1 MKQTTNNRGKR
12 IAAGVAGGVLVLGL
26 LLAADA
32 AYGDPLSRA
41 WAESRAVQYAENL
54 YPGQTFIVTAS
65 YDGSRFEYGALV
77 QSEQSPDTRFEV
89 RTSFW
94 LFTTDDGGEDD
105 PSSHEWLVEQRWN
118 TAYRMG
124 TEAAA
129 QVDAILAE
137 ELPQYEFAAN
147 YGGGEP
153 QRSSFVSLGYDPD
166 EGAVPGNYAEY
177 LPMDAAFSKDILQN
191 VPARLMLQCAWPTT
205 PTQADVDTV
214 LAQVKQVME
223 ANGYRFA
230 WYNITLTDAT
240 APDYQTGLERLAE
253 SGDVAAADIPAAV
266 ATPETAG

>member
-41 WAESRAVQYAENL
+41 WAESRAVQYAEEL

-65 YDGSRFEYGALV
+65 YDGSRFEYGAFV

-89 RTSFW
+89 RTLFW

-147 YGGGEP
+147 YGSQEP
-153 QRSSFVSLGYDPD
+153 LQSSFISLGYDPD

-177 LPMDAAFSKDILQN
+177 LPLDAAFSKDILQN
-191 VPARLMLQCAWPTT
+191 VPRPPDAPVCLAHHPHPGRRGHGAWP
-205 PTQADVDTV
+205 
-214 LAQVKQVME
+214 
-223 ANGYRFA
+223 RSS
-230 WYNITLTDAT
+230 
-240 APDYQTGLERLAE
+240 R
-253 SGDVAAADIPAAV
+253 
-266 ATPETAG
+266 

>member
-12 IAAGVAGGVLVLGL
+12 IAAGVAGGALVLCL

-32 AYGDPLSRA
+32 TYGDPLSRA
-41 WAESRAVQYAENL
+41 WANARAVQYAEDL
-54 YPGQTFIVTAS
+54 YPGQTFLVAES
-65 YDGSRFEYGALV
+65 YNGSGFAYGTLV
-77 QSEQSPDTRFEV
+77 QSEQSPDTRFDV

-105 PSSHEWLVEQRWN
+105 PSSHEQLVEQRWN

-137 ELPQYEFAAN
+137 QLPQYEFAAH
-147 YGGGEP
+147 YGSSEP

-166 EGAVPGNYAEY
+166 EGAVPGNYAAY
-177 LPMDAAFSKDILQN
+177 LPLDAAFSKDLLQE
-191 VPARLMLQCAWPTT
+191 VPARLMLQCTWPAT
-205 PTQADVDTV
+205 PTQADVDEV

-223 ANGYRFA
+223 ANGYPFA
-230 WYNITLTDAT
+230 WYNVTLTDAT
-240 APDYQTGLERLAE
+240 APDYQAGLERLAE
-253 SGDVAAADIPAAV
+253 SGDVAAANIA
-266 ATPETAG
+266 

>member
-1 MKQTTNNRGKR
+1 MKQTTNNKGKR

-32 AYGDPLSRA
+32 VYGDPLSRA
-41 WAESRAVQYAENL
+41 WAESRAVQYAESL
-54 YPGQTFIVTAS
+54 YPGQTFIVTES
-65 YDGSRFEYGALV
+65 YDGSRFEYGTLV

-94 LFTTDDGGEDD
+94 LFTTDDSGEDD

-129 QVDAILAE
+129 QVDDILAE

-147 YGGGEP
+147 YGGEEP
-153 QRSSFVSLGYDPD
+153 QRSSFISIGYTP
-166 EGAVPGNYAEY
+166 ETGAVPGNYAEY
-177 LPMDAAFSKDILQN
+177 LPLDASFSKDLLQD
-191 VPARLMLQCAWPTT
+191 VPTRLMLQCTWPTT

-230 WYNITLTDAT
+230 WYDVTLTDAT
-240 APDYQTGLERLAE
+240 APDYQTRLENLAE
-253 SGDVAAADIPAAV
+253 SGDVAAEDIPAA
-266 ATPETAG
+266 ATPESSG

>member
-1 MKQTTNNRGKR
+1 MKQMTNHKGRR
-12 IAAGVAGGVLVLGL
+12 IAAGVAGGALVLGL

-41 WAESRAVQYAENL
+41 WAESRAVQYAEDL

-65 YDGSRFEYGALV
+65 YDGSRFEYGAFV

-147 YGGGEP
+147 YGSGEP
-153 QRSSFVSLGYDPD
+153 QHSSFISLGYDPD

-177 LPMDAAFSKDILQN
+177 LPLDAAFSKDILQN

-214 LAQVKQVME
+214 LADLKRVLT
-223 ANGYRFA
+223 AAGYDFA
-230 WYNITLTDAT
+230 YYDLTLTDAT
-240 APDYQTGLERLAE
+240 APSYEEGLERLAE